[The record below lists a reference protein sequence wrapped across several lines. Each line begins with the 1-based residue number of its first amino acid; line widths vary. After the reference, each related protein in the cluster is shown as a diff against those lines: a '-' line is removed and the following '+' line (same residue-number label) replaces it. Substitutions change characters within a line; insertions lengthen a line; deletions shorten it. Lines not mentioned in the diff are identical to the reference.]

1 MTAHIL
7 VVEDDDEYITELQ
20 RIIAESGGPAIPT
33 FVTNRDDAVA
43 KLDSGFFDFAILD
56 LKIPTAAGTTD
67 LDPEHG
73 KYVFHHV
80 RNVSPGTKILVLTA
94 SPSDDFIAPL
104 LAQKHDADIWSEGA
118 KVDTVEFL
126 KKIQID
132 QAPEKI
138 SRVVSAIHALSDIEL
153 QTNGLNLSTGE
164 DRLIRI
170 FAKYFKALSCS
181 VHPIGAGKSGARP
194 LRLQMFDQT
203 GALIREV
210 VAKLGEL
217 PKMQDEDARYD
228 EHVVLLD
235 GAATPR
241 KMKLLEFGAGAMAGL
256 FYQLANGHDAS
267 MFKAMAEEDTLA
279 AKAVAATADALAGWS
294 NGRNQERR
302 SIASIRGQWVSDE
315 WAGKLHAD
323 YGLTWAAEFESRQIQ
338 TRWCCVHGD
347 LHGENILVSREGGV
361 LVIDYGDVGF
371 GSAAYD
377 PMTLELSAVLQDNPT
392 RGPDW
397 PTADVCR
404 QWHDLDA
411 YLVGCPMPEF
421 IRACRAWSEK
431 LMVGRRELAA
441 CAYSYLLRQLKYR
454 DTDKDRILAL
464 LEGVHGCWGDS

>member
-1 MTAHIL
+1 VTAHIL
-7 VVEDDDEYITELQ
+7 IVEDDEDYIAELK
-20 RIIAESGGPAIPT
+20 RIIAEAGGPTIPT
-33 FVTNRDDAVA
+33 FVTNRDEAVA
-43 KLDSGFFDFAILD
+43 KLEGGFFDFAILD

-67 LDPEHG
+67 FDPEHG

-80 RNVSPGTKILVLTA
+80 RKVTPGTKILVLTG

-126 KKIQID
+126 KKIEID

-138 SRVVSAIHALSDIEL
+138 SRVVSAIHASSDIEL

-164 DRLIRI
+164 DRLVRI
-170 FAKYFKALSCS
+170 FAKHFKSFTCS

-256 FYQLANGHDAS
+256 FYQLASGHDAS
-267 MFKAMAEEDTLA
+267 MFKTMAEEDALA

-302 SIASIRGQWVSDE
+302 SILDPRAMGVGRMGRQTSC
-315 WAGKLHAD
+315 
-323 YGLTWAAEFESRQIQ
+323 GLWDHLGNRVREPPDTDA
-338 TRWCCVHGD
+338 
-347 LHGENILVSREGGV
+347 LVLR
-361 LVIDYGDVGF
+361 
-371 GSAAYD
+371 AWR
-377 PMTLELSAVLQDNPT
+377 PT
-392 RGPDW
+392 RREYPRV
-397 PTADVCR
+397 A
-404 QWHDLDA
+404 
-411 YLVGCPMPEF
+411 
-421 IRACRAWSEK
+421 
-431 LMVGRRELAA
+431 RR
-441 CAYSYLLRQLKYR
+441 
-454 DTDKDRILAL
+454 
-464 LEGVHGCWGDS
+464 

>member
-7 VVEDDDEYITELQ
+7 IVEDDEEYITELQ
-20 RIIAESGGPAIPT
+20 RMIGESNGPAIPT

-43 KLDSGFFDFAILD
+43 KLECGFFDLAILD

-73 KYVFHHV
+73 KYVFHHM
-80 RNVSPGTKILVLTA
+80 RSVSPGTKILVLTG
-94 SPSDDFIAPL
+94 SPSEDFIAPL
-104 LAQKHDADIWSEGA
+104 LAQKHDSDIWSEGI

-126 KKIQID
+126 KKIHID

-164 DRLIRI
+164 DRLVRI
-170 FAKYFKALSCS
+170 FAKHFKALTCS

-228 EHVVLLD
+228 EHVMLLD

-256 FYQLANGHDAS
+256 FYQLASGHDAS
-267 MFKAMAEEDTLA
+267 MFKTMAEEDALA

-302 SIASIRGQWVSDE
+302 SIASIRAQWVSDE
-315 WAGKLHAD
+315 RAAKLHSD
-323 YGLTWAAEFESRQIQ
+323 YALTWAAEFESRQIQ

-347 LHGENILVSREGGV
+347 LHGENILVSPEGGV

-371 GSAAYD
+371 GAAAYD

-392 RGPDW
+392 QGPDW
-397 PTADVCR
+397 PTADACR

-441 CAYSYLLRQLKYR
+441 CAYSYLLRQLKYD

-464 LEGVHGCWGDS
+464 LEGVHACWGDS

>member
-7 VVEDDDEYITELQ
+7 IVEDDDEYIAELKQ
-20 RIIAESGGPAIPT
+20 ILAETGRPAVPT

-43 KLDSGFFDFAILD
+43 KLDNGFFDFAILD

-67 LDPEHG
+67 FDPEHG

-80 RNVSPGTKILVLTA
+80 RKVSPGTKILVLTG

-104 LAQKHDADIWSEGA
+104 LAQKHDSDIWSEGA

-126 KKIQID
+126 KKIDID

-138 SRVVSAIHALSDIEL
+138 SRVVSAVHALSDIEL

-170 FAKYFKALSCS
+170 FSKHFKALTCS

-194 LRLQMFDQT
+194 LRLKMFDQT
-203 GALIREV
+203 GAPIREV

-235 GAATPR
+235 GASTPR
-241 KMKLLEFGAGAMAGL
+241 KMKLLEFGAGAIAGL
-256 FYQLANGHDAS
+256 FYQLASGHDAS
-267 MFKAMAEEDTLA
+267 IFKVMAQEDALA

-302 SIASIRGQWVSDE
+302 SIASIRVQWVSDE
-315 WAGKLHAD
+315 RARKLHED
-323 YGLTWAAEFESRQIQ
+323 YGLTWASEFESRQIQ

-347 LHGENILVSREGGV
+347 LHGENILVSPDGGV

-371 GSAAYD
+371 GSAPYD
-377 PMTLELSAVLQDNPT
+377 PMSLELSAVLQDNPLL
-392 RGPDW
+392 GSDW
-397 PTADVCR
+397 PTADACR
-404 QWHDLDA
+404 RWHDLDA

-421 IRACRAWSEK
+421 IRACRTWSEK

-441 CAYSYLLRQLKYR
+441 CAYSYLLRQLKYP

-464 LEGVHGCWGDS
+464 LDGVHGCWGDS

>member
-7 VVEDDDEYITELQ
+7 VVEDDEDYVDELK
-20 RIIAESGGPAIPT
+20 RIIAEAGGPTIPT
-33 FVTNRDDAVA
+33 FVTNRDEAVA
-43 KLDSGFFDFAILD
+43 ELESGFFDFAILD
-56 LKIPTAAGTTD
+56 LRIPTAAGTTD
-67 LDPEHG
+67 FDPEHG

-80 RNVSPGTKILVLTA
+80 RKVSPGTKILVLTG

-126 KKIQID
+126 KKIEID

-138 SRVVSAIHALSDIEL
+138 SRVVSAIRALSDIEL

-164 DRLIRI
+164 DRLVRI
-170 FAKYFKALSCS
+170 FAKHFKALTCL

-210 VAKLGEL
+210 IAKLGDL

-267 MFKAMAEEDTLA
+267 MFKAMAEEDALA
-279 AKAVAATADALAGWS
+279 AKAVAATADALGGWS
-294 NGRNQERR
+294 NGKNQERR
-302 SIASIRGQWVSDE
+302 SIASIRAQWVSDKRAAE
-315 WAGKLHAD
+315 LHTKF
-323 YGLTWAAEFESRQIQ
+323 GLDWAAEFESREIQ

-347 LHGENILVSREGGV
+347 LHGENILVSPDGSV
-361 LVIDYGDVGF
+361 LVIDYGDVGP

-377 PMTLELSAVLQDNPT
+377 PVSLELSAVLQANPT
-392 RGPDW
+392 LGPAW
-397 PTADVCR
+397 PNADACR
-404 QWHDLDA
+404 KWHDLDA
-411 YLVGCPMPEF
+411 YLADCPMPEF
-421 IRACRAWSEK
+421 IRACRAWSEN
-431 LMVGRRELAA
+431 LTVGRRELAA
-441 CAYSYLLRQLKYR
+441 CAYCYLLRQLKYD

-464 LEGVHGCWGDS
+464 LEGVHACWATT

>member
-7 VVEDDDEYITELQ
+7 IVEDDDEYIAELQ
-20 RIIAESGGPAIPT
+20 QMIAETGGPAVPT

-43 KLDSGFFDFAILD
+43 KLENGFFDFAILD
-56 LKIPTAAGTTD
+56 LKIPTAAGNTD
-67 LDPEHG
+67 FDPEHG
-73 KYVFHHV
+73 KHVFHHV
-80 RNVSPGTKILVLTA
+80 RKVSPGTKILVLTG

-104 LAQKHDADIWSEGA
+104 LAQKHDSDIWSEGA

-126 KKIQID
+126 KKIDID
-132 QAPEKI
+132 RAPEKI

-170 FAKYFKALSCS
+170 FSKHFKALTCS

-194 LRLQMFDQT
+194 LRLKMFDQT
-203 GALIREV
+203 GAPIREV

-241 KMKLLEFGAGAMAGL
+241 KMKLLEFGAGALAGL
-256 FYQLANGHDAS
+256 FYQLASGHDAS
-267 MFKAMAEEDTLA
+267 IFKVMAQEDALA
-279 AKAVAATADALAGWS
+279 ARAVAATADALAGWS

-302 SIASIRGQWVSDE
+302 SIASIRSQWVSDK
-315 WAGKLHAD
+315 WAVKLHAD
-323 YGLTWAAEFESRQIQ
+323 YGLTWAPEFESRQIQ

-347 LHGENILVSREGGV
+347 LHGENILVSPVGGV

-371 GSAAYD
+371 GSAPYD
-377 PMTLELSAVLQDNPT
+377 PMSLELSAVLQDNPMLSS
-392 RGPDW
+392 DW
-397 PTADVCR
+397 PTADACR
-404 QWHDLDA
+404 RWHDLDA

-421 IRACRAWSEK
+421 IRACRTWSEK

-441 CAYSYLLRQLKYR
+441 CAYSYLLRQLKYS

>member
-7 VVEDDDEYITELQ
+7 VVEDDESFIEELKQ
-20 RIIAESGGPAIPT
+20 IIAGSGGPTIPT
-33 FVTNRDDAVA
+33 FVTNREDAVA
-43 KLDSGFFDFAILD
+43 KLESGFFDFAILD

-67 LDPEHG
+67 FDPEHG
-73 KYVFHHV
+73 KYVFQHM
-80 RNVSPGTKILVLTA
+80 RKVSPGTKILVLTG

-104 LAQKHDADIWSEGA
+104 LAHKHDADIWSEGG
-118 KVDTVEFL
+118 KVGTVEFL
-126 KKIQID
+126 KKIELD

-138 SRVVSAIHALSDIEL
+138 SRVVTAIHALAEIEL
-153 QTNGLNLSTGE
+153 HTNGLNLSTGE
-164 DRLIRI
+164 DRLVRI
-170 FAKYFKALSCS
+170 FSKNFKAVFCS

-194 LRLQMFDQT
+194 LRLQMYDQT
-203 GALIREV
+203 GAPIRDV

-217 PKMQDEDARYD
+217 AKMQDEDARYE
-228 EHVVLLD
+228 EHVTLLD

-267 MFKAMAEEDTLA
+267 MFKTMAEEDALA

-294 NGRNQERR
+294 DGKNQERR

-315 WAGKLHAD
+315 RAAKLQAE
-323 YGLTWAAEFESRQIQ
+323 YGLDWAAEFESRMIQ

-347 LHGENILVSREGGV
+347 LHGENILVSPEGGV

-371 GSAAYD
+371 GAAAYD
-377 PMTLELSAVLQDNPT
+377 PMTLELSALLQANPT
-392 RGPDW
+392 LGPDW
-397 PTADVCR
+397 PTADACR
-404 QWHDLDA
+404 QWHDLEA
-411 YLVGCPMPEF
+411 YLMGCPIPEF

-441 CAYSYLLRQLKYR
+441 CAYSYLLRQLKYP

>member
-7 VVEDDDEYITELQ
+7 VVEDDEEYIIELQ
-20 RIIAESGGPAIPT
+20 RIIAESSGPAIPT

-43 KLDSGFFDFAILD
+43 KLESGFFDLAILD

-80 RNVSPGTKILVLTA
+80 RSVSPGTKILVLTG

-104 LAQKHDADIWSEGA
+104 LAQKHDSDIWSEGA
-118 KVDTVEFL
+118 RVDTVEFL
-126 KKIQID
+126 KKLHID

-138 SRVVSAIHALSDIEL
+138 SRVVSAIHALSNIEL

-164 DRLIRI
+164 DRLVRI
-170 FAKYFKALSCS
+170 FAKHFKALTCS
-181 VHPIGAGKSGARP
+181 VHLIGAGKSGARP

-256 FYQLANGHDAS
+256 FYQLASGHDTS
-267 MFKAMAEEDTLA
+267 MFKAMAEDDALA

-294 NGRNQERR
+294 KGKNQERR
-302 SIASIRGQWVSDE
+302 PIASIRAQWVPDE
-315 WAGKLHAD
+315 LAARLHAD

-347 LHGENILVSREGGV
+347 LHGENILVSPDGRV

-377 PMTLELSAVLQDNPT
+377 PMTLELSAVLQDNPM
-392 RGPDW
+392 RRPDW
-397 PTADVCR
+397 PTADTCR
-404 QWHDLDA
+404 QWHDLNA
-411 YLVGCPMPEF
+411 YLVGCPIPEF

-441 CAYSYLLRQLKYR
+441 CAYCYLLRQLKYH
-454 DTDKDRILAL
+454 DTDKSRILAL
-464 LEGVHGCWGDS
+464 LEGVPGCWEGS

>member
-1 MTAHIL
+1 MTAYIL
-7 VVEDDDEYITELQ
+7 VVEDDEEYITELKQ
-20 RIIAESGGPAIPT
+20 IIGESGGLASAK
-33 FVTNRDDAVA
+33 FVTNRYDAVA
-43 KLDSGFFDFAILD
+43 ELESSFFDLAILD

-67 LDPEHG
+67 FDPEHG

-80 RNVSPGTKILVLTA
+80 RTVSPGTKILVLTG

-104 LAQKHDADIWSEGA
+104 LAQKHDSDIWSEGT

-126 KKIQID
+126 RKIDID
-132 QAPEKI
+132 QAPDKI
-138 SRVVSAIHALSDIEL
+138 SRVVSAIDALSDIEL
-153 QTNGLNLSTGE
+153 RTNGLNLSIGE
-164 DRLIRI
+164 DRLVRI
-170 FAKYFKALSCS
+170 FAKHFKALTCS

-203 GALIREV
+203 GAPIREV

-217 PKMQDEDARYD
+217 PKMQDEDARY
-228 EHVVLLD
+228 ENHVTLLD
-235 GAATPR
+235 SAATPR
-241 KMKLLEFGAGAMAGL
+241 KMKLLEFGAGATAGL
-256 FYQLANGHDAS
+256 FYQLASGHNAS
-267 MFKAMAEEDTLA
+267 MFKAMAEEDAWA
-279 AKAVAATADALAGWS
+279 AKAVAATANALAGWS

-302 SIASIRGQWVSDE
+302 SIASIRAQWVSE
-315 WAGKLHAD
+315 ELAVELHAD
-323 YGLTWAAEFESRQIQ
+323 YGLSWAAEFESRLVQ

-347 LHGENILVSREGGV
+347 LHGENILVSPDGGV

-371 GSAAYD
+371 GPAAYD

-392 RGPDW
+392 RGPGW
-397 PTADVCR
+397 PTADACR
-404 QWHDLDA
+404 QWHDLNT
-411 YLVGCPMPEF
+411 YLVGCPVPEF

>member
-7 VVEDDDEYITELQ
+7 VVEDDEAY
-20 RIIAESGGPAIPT
+20 IAELTRMIGEAGGPTIPT

-43 KLDSGFFDFAILD
+43 KLESGFFDFAILD
-56 LKIPTAAGTTD
+56 LKIPTATGTTD
-67 LDPEHG
+67 FDTEHG

-80 RNVSPGTKILVLTA
+80 RKVSPGTKILVLTG

-126 KKIQID
+126 KKIEID
-132 QAPEKI
+132 QAPERI

-164 DRLIRI
+164 DRLVRI
-170 FAKYFKALSCS
+170 FAKHFKALTCS
-181 VHPIGAGKSGARP
+181 VYPIGAGKSGARP

-210 VAKLGEL
+210 VAKLGDL

-241 KMKLLEFGAGAMAGL
+241 KMKLLEFGAGFMAGL
-256 FYQLANGHDAS
+256 FYQLASGHDAS
-267 MFKAMAEEDTLA
+267 MFQAMAEEDVLA

-294 NGRNQERR
+294 NGKNQERR
-302 SIASIRGQWVSDE
+302 SIASIRAQWVSDE
-315 WAGKLHAD
+315 RAAGLHAKF
-323 YGLTWAAEFESRQIQ
+323 GLEWAAEFESREIQ

-347 LHGENILVSREGGV
+347 LHGENILVARDGSV
-361 LVIDYGDVGF
+361 LVIDYGDVGP

-377 PMTLELSAVLQDNPT
+377 PVSLELSAVLQANPT
-392 RGPDW
+392 LGPAW
-397 PTADVCR
+397 PTADACR
-404 QWHDLDA
+404 KWHDLDA
-411 YLVGCPMPEF
+411 YLADCPMPEF

-431 LMVGRRELAA
+431 LTVGRRELAA
-441 CAYSYLLRQLKYR
+441 CAYCYLLRQLKYD

-464 LEGVHGCWGDS
+464 FEGVHACWATT

>member
-7 VVEDDDEYITELQ
+7 VVEDDEDYVDELK
-20 RIIAESGGPAIPT
+20 RIIAEAGGPTIPT
-33 FVTNRDDAVA
+33 FVTNRDEAVA
-43 KLDSGFFDFAILD
+43 ELESGFFDFAILD
-56 LKIPTAAGTTD
+56 LRIPTAAGTTD
-67 LDPEHG
+67 FDPEHG

-80 RNVSPGTKILVLTA
+80 RKVSPGTKILVLTG

-126 KKIQID
+126 KKIEID

-138 SRVVSAIHALSDIEL
+138 SRVVSAIRALSDIEL

-164 DRLIRI
+164 DRLVRI
-170 FAKYFKALSCS
+170 FAKHFKALTCL

-210 VAKLGEL
+210 IAKLGDL

-235 GAATPR
+235 GVATPR

-267 MFKAMAEEDTLA
+267 MFKAMAEEDALA
-279 AKAVAATADALAGWS
+279 AKAVAATADALGGWS
-294 NGRNQERR
+294 NGKNQERR
-302 SIASIRGQWVSDE
+302 SIASIRAQWVSDKRAAE
-315 WAGKLHAD
+315 LHTKF
-323 YGLTWAAEFESRQIQ
+323 GLDWAAEFESREIQ

-347 LHGENILVSREGGV
+347 LHGENILVSPDGSV
-361 LVIDYGDVGF
+361 LVIDYGDVGP

-377 PMTLELSAVLQDNPT
+377 PVSLELSAVLQANPT
-392 RGPDW
+392 LGPAW
-397 PTADVCR
+397 PNADACR
-404 QWHDLDA
+404 KWHDLDA
-411 YLVGCPMPEF
+411 YLADCPMPEF
-421 IRACRAWSEK
+421 IRACRAWSEN
-431 LMVGRRELAA
+431 LTVGRRELAA
-441 CAYSYLLRQLKYR
+441 CAYCYLLRQLKYD

-464 LEGVHGCWGDS
+464 LEGVHACWATT

>member
-7 VVEDDDEYITELQ
+7 VVEDDEEYITELQ

-43 KLDSGFFDFAILD
+43 KLERGFFDLAILD

-80 RNVSPGTKILVLTA
+80 RNVSPGTKILVLTG

-132 QAPEKI
+132 QAPERI
-138 SRVVSAIHALSDIEL
+138 SRVVSAIQALSDIEL

-164 DRLIRI
+164 DRLVRI
-170 FAKYFKALSCS
+170 FAKHFKALTCS

-256 FYQLANGHDAS
+256 FYQLASGHDAS
-267 MFKAMAEEDTLA
+267 MFKTMAEEDALA

-302 SIASIRGQWVSDE
+302 SIASIRAQWVSDE
-315 WAGKLHAD
+315 WAAKLHAD
-323 YGLTWAAEFESRQIQ
+323 YGLTWAAEFERRQIQ

-347 LHGENILVSREGGV
+347 LHGENILVSPQGGV

-377 PMTLELSAVLQDNPT
+377 PITLELSAVLQDNPT

-397 PTADVCR
+397 PTADACR
-404 QWHDLDA
+404 QWHDLEA